1 MIINYSAITVPY
13 YEITPGELTIDF
25 NIGEGVDM
33 NEPDNPRGAGT
44 SPFDYTAQK
53 PEKSL
58 VAAVDVNE
66 LFLSNVDYL
75 ESSRIEDYARV
86 FNAAIR
92 LSYGPTALKAS
103 FNEIIQRNTSHYSV
117 IVRIRDS
124 KSRDTGNPILAFKS
138 APESETLLKHDDE
151 RTYLFLQQ
159 YGSHFIQKIS
169 YGYDITFEAS
179 VRKESYS
186 READFKAGL
195 QAAYGAFSGEGSVS
209 MAETQK
215 LVQAGVQI
223 QGRVISGGLTP
234 DVPRN
239 FNSVQ
244 SLFDFL
250 SKLANQT
257 ITLNRGVYKLFLQ
270 SYFSK
275 LTKYPNTQKLFSPF
289 FFSRPKSANG
299 VPVGTIISFNPPNP
313 ITPAEVSLHGTDYWV
328 PEGWAVCN
336 GGNGTPDLRDRFI
349 MGCGVDG
356 IGFAGGSISHNHL
369 LELRGDV
376 QRIDSQV
383 SARGTLMHAAEHLP
397 PFVKL
402 VWLMKI

>member
-1 MIINYSAITVPY
+1 MIIDYSAITVPY
-13 YEITPGELTIDF
+13 YEITPGELSIDF

-44 SPFDYTAQK
+44 SPFDYIAQK

-75 ESSRIEDYARV
+75 ESSRIEEYARV
-86 FNAAIR
+86 FNSAIR
-92 LSYGPTALKAS
+92 LSYGPAALRAS
-103 FNEIIQRNTSHYSV
+103 FNEIIQRNASHYSV

-124 KSRDTGNPILAFKS
+124 KSKDTGNPILAFKS
-138 APESETLLKHDDE
+138 APESEALQKPDDE

-179 VRKESYS
+179 VRRDSYARES
-186 READFKAGL
+186 DFKASL
-195 QAAYGAFSGEGSVS
+195 QAAYGAFSGGGSVS
-209 MAETQK
+209 LTETEK
-215 LVQAGVQI
+215 LVNAGVQI
-223 QGRVISGGLTP
+223 QGRVISGGFDP
-234 DVPRN
+234 DVPRI

-244 SLFDFL
+244 SLFEFL
-250 SKLANQT
+250 KKLENQT
-257 ITLNRGVYKLFLQ
+257 IKLNRGIYKLFLQ

-275 LTKYPNTQKLFSPF
+275 LTIYPNTQRLFSPF
-289 FFSRPKSANG
+289 FFSRPKSDNG
-299 VPVGTIISFNPPNP
+299 VPVGTIISYSPPNP
-313 ITPAEVSLHGTDYWV
+313 ITQAEAAMHGADYWV
-328 PEGWAVCN
+328 PDGWALCN
-336 GGNGTPDLRDRFI
+336 GANGTPDLMNRFI

-356 IGFAGGSISHNHL
+356 MGSTGGSRSHNHR
-369 LELRGDV
+369 LELRANV
-376 QRIDSQV
+376 EYIDSQV
-383 SARGTLMHAAEHLP
+383 SKKGTLMHDAEHLP

-402 VWLMKI
+402 VYLMKL